1 MRPSNN
7 LENKTLSGTY
17 WRIQLVHMTQSFLE
31 SPLEDIQDQM
41 PLINQSSLWPFE
53 PSWEI
58 EKYYAVSD

>member
-17 WRIQLVHMTQSFLE
+17 WRIQLVYMTQSFLE

>member
-1 MRPSNN
+1 
-7 LENKTLSGTY
+7 
-17 WRIQLVHMTQSFLE
+17 MTQSFLE